1 MNQEKQLIID
11 ELKENLYDL
20 SRWPHYQLLFDDI
33 IKVIT
38 TINEKEKI
46 ALLERCYIYDG
57 FSIFSSLFEK
67 GDLDI
72 FNFVPPNSSNEDR
85 QNAQLDKLNFLPNT
99 KELKNHS
106 F

>member
-38 TINEKEKI
+38 NINEKEKI

-57 FSIFSSLFEK
+57 FSIFSSLFQK
-67 GDLDI
+67 VI
-72 FNFVPPNSSNEDR
+72 
-85 QNAQLDKLNFLPNT
+85 
-99 KELKNHS
+99 
-106 F
+106 